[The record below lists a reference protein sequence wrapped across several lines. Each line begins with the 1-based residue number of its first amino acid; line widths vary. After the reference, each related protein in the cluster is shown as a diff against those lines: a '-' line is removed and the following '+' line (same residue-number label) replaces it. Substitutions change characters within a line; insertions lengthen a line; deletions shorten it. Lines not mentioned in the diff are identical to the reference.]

1 MSYDATRPMVWSRWM
16 PCSPVREIHNGGM
29 SRTRSSSERTMSGIS
44 SRTEN
49 AKIYVCGNANTM
61 APGVRTA
68 LIQVFRMN
76 TGVSTDGNNWL
87 AGLRADGRFL
97 EDIWGG

>member
-1 MSYDATRPMVWSRWM
+1 
-16 PCSPVREIHNGGM
+16 
-29 SRTRSSSERTMSGIS
+29 
-44 SRTEN
+44 
-49 AKIYVCGNANTM
+49 M

-76 TGVSTDGNNWL
+76 SDTSKDGNNWL